1 MKSLKFYYIQGSF
14 PFKKENEFLF
24 LLLKFKDDSRFLGA
38 QTYRTCHLLWRID
51 RHKKVWH
58 LKLKTKEVGKEEFFN
73 RNRVRSTYTKDA
85 IKRDIQIQST

>member
-24 LLLKFKDDSRFLGA
+24 LLLKFKDDSRFFGA
-38 QTYRTCHLLWRID
+38 QTYRTCHLLRRID

-58 LKLKTKEVGKEEFFN
+58 LKLKTKEVGEEEF
-73 RNRVRSTYTKDA
+73 
-85 IKRDIQIQST
+85 